1 MAQENERIIQSRV
14 GEVAV
19 PPERVI
25 RFPRGLIGFEHHK
38 EFTLIHLKEDSP
50 FHLLQS
56 MDDPKLGLLVA
67 DPYSFMTEYEVV
79 VGEADRRIL
88 GVDDRR
94 KVALF
99 VTVSIPV
106 GRPELTTLN
115 LSGPLV
121 VNYETRIG
129 LQVPQTDAKYP
140 SHYMPGQ
147 AAENGGPDN
156 GQDGDKGGGQGNGRT
171 PSGTSG
177 DGGDGGDGGSGGK

>member
-14 GEVAV
+14 GDISV
-19 PPERVI
+19 PSERVI
-25 RFPRGLIGFEHHK
+25 RFPRGLIGFENHK

-56 MDDPKLGLLVA
+56 MDDPKFGLLVA

-94 KVALF
+94 QVAVF

-121 VNYETRIG
+121 INHETRVG

-147 AAENGGPDN
+147 AAE
-156 GQDGDKGGGQGNGRT
+156 QGGQGGQ
-171 PSGTSG
+171 
-177 DGGDGGDGGSGGK
+177 GSGQTPAGGEPAK

>member
-1 MAQENERIIQSRV
+1 V

-94 KVALF
+94 KVAVF

-106 GRPELTTLN
+106 GRPERTTLN

-121 VNYETRIG
+121 INYETRVG
-129 LQVPQTDAKYP
+129 LQIPQTDAKYP
-140 SHYMPGQ
+140 AHYMPG
-147 AAENGGPDN
+147 AAAGNNGA
-156 GQDGDKGGGQGNGRT
+156 
-171 PSGTSG
+171 PSESAESAESSESSG
-177 DGGDGGDGGSGGK
+177 EAGEK